1 MVKKE
6 KKEKDPVVVTKKR
19 RDDSIEVEIK
29 KSPAKTTLGKITIVL
44 IIIGTIVIPV
54 VALIFLLSKT

>member
-1 MVKKE
+1 MAKKE

>member
-1 MVKKE
+1 MAKKE
-6 KKEKDPVVVTKKR
+6 KGKR
-19 RDDSIEVEIK
+19 SSCSYENVEMIVLK
-29 KSPAKTTLGKITIVL
+29 LKSKITCENYIWKITIVL